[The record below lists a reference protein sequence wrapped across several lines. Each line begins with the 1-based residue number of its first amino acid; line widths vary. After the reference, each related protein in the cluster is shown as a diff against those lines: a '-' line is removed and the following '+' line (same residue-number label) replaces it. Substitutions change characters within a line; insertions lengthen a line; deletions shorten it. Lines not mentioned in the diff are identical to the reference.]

1 MTSSFSSEG
10 GEETTETPR
19 KTSGTNSCSLTAGWD
34 SQRWRRPFR
43 SSYTPPTVTVTSSP
57 STTTHPPPRAP
68 RGGDEPHPETGT
80 NHSSVK
86 TQETKYFVV
95 LLYMYVYIYTHTY
108 TVHDRAETVNSYLVS
123 HLMKTND
130 LIFPDFAFV
139 RLKRVSRK
147 LKFKCFNQNSQ
158 SVTQKLK
165 QPKLSFT
172 SGPSHLSVCLFSHKI
187 NKHGNELH
195 GSARTRRSA
204 RG

>member
-1 MTSSFSSEG
+1 MRTFMTCDLLLLLRRRRRNHGDSEKNQRDKQLQPHSWMG
-10 GEETTETPR
+10 QPEVEEALQILLHP
-19 KTSGTNSCSLTAGWD
+19 
-34 SQRWRRPFR
+34 P
-43 SSYTPPTVTVTSSP
+43 PPTITVTSSP

-108 TVHDRAETVNSYLVS
+108 TVHDHAETVNSYLVS

-139 RLKRVSRK
+139 
-147 LKFKCFNQNSQ
+147 
-158 SVTQKLK
+158 
-165 QPKLSFT
+165 
-172 SGPSHLSVCLFSHKI
+172 
-187 NKHGNELH
+187 
-195 GSARTRRSA
+195 
-204 RG
+204 